1 MNGVYKFLVNRPVTT
16 GDCVMF
22 DIDDTLICSGDGSL
36 NQPVYDLLMFS
47 RSLGYKV
54 IIMTARPYILGVQGY
69 TMNQL
74 DQFNIKYDL
83 LVMCS
88 PSDKSKFKKVLQK
101 ERGYNFALSVGDQMT
116 DLTDSEANLK
126 IEPCY
131 V

>member
-1 MNGVYKFLVNRPVTT
+1 MNDVYNFIVNRPLRS

-54 IIMTARPYILGVQGY
+54 IIMTARPYILGVQWY

-74 DQFNIKYDL
+74 DKFNIEYDL
-83 LVMCS
+83 LVMC
-88 PSDKSKFKKVLQK
+88 PASDKTKFKKALQK
-101 ERGYNFALSVGDQMT
+101 ERGYNFILSVGDQMT

-126 IEPCY
+126 IESC
-131 V
+131 